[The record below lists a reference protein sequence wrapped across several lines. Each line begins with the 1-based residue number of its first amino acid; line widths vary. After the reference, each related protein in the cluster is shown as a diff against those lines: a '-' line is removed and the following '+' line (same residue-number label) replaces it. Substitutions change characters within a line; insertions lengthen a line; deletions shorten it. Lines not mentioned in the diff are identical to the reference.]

1 MQGASI
7 CRALHGMADRFRFTD
22 LKLPVIQAP
31 MAGSGINTAEL
42 VLASTRAGVLGS
54 IAAAYCTQ
62 EQVLKDVATVRAA
75 TDRPFAINLF
85 APTADP
91 EHPGDAAA
99 MLEFLS
105 VWHGRFGLPPP
116 ALPEQSAEPF
126 NAMMELLLELKP
138 PVVSFTF
145 GLLPPDVMQQLKAR
159 GIFVIGTATTVQEAV
174 LLASAGVDAVV
185 AQGAE
190 AGGHRGSFTAK
201 RGAGDV
207 GLMAL
212 LPQIVDAVPIP
223 VIASGGI
230 MDGRG
235 IAAAFALGAAA
246 VQMGTAFLVT
256 RESGAPAS
264 YKKRVLE
271 SNDESTVFTAA
282 FSGRVARGIEN
293 QFMEAIN
300 RAGIAP
306 LPFPWQ
312 NALTRSLRKA
322 GAAAGDSEVLSLWA
336 GQGSPLARERS
347 VQELV
352 DFLETG
358 LKEAVQALIQGR
370 SYPR

>member
-1 MQGASI
+1 
-7 CRALHGMADRFRFTD
+7 MAHRFRFSD

-31 MAGSGINTAEL
+31 MAGFGINTAEL
-42 VLASTRAGVLGS
+42 VLASSRAGALGS
-54 IAAAYCTQ
+54 IAAAYCTP
-62 EQVLKDVATVRAA
+62 EQVRKDVAAVHAA

-91 EHPGDAAA
+91 ERPGNTAA

-105 VWHGRFGLPPP
+105 GWHADFGLPAP
-116 ALPEQSAEPF
+116 AIPEQTSEPF
-126 NAMMELLLELKP
+126 PAMMELLLELNP

-145 GLLPPDVMQQLKAR
+145 GLLPPAVMQEIKSR
-159 GIFVIGTATTVQEAV
+159 DMFVIGTATTVQEAV
-174 LLASAGVDAVV
+174 LLGSAGVDAIV

-190 AGGHRGSFTAK
+190 AGGHRGSFAAK
-201 RGAGDV
+201 RGFGDV

-212 LPQIVDAVPIP
+212 LPQVVDAVRIP

-235 IAAAFALGAAA
+235 IVAALALGAVG

-256 RESGAPAS
+256 RESGAPAC

-271 SNDESTVFTAA
+271 SNDESTAFTTA
-282 FSGRVARGIEN
+282 FSGRAARGIEN
-293 QFMEAIN
+293 RFMQEMN
-300 RAGIAP
+300 QAGIAP
-306 LPFPWQ
+306 LPYPWQ
-312 NALTRSLRKA
+312 NALTRPLRKA
-322 GAAAGDSEVLSLWA
+322 GVAAGDSEVLSLWA

-352 DFLETG
+352 DFLEAG
-358 LKEAVQALIQGR
+358 WDHAVQALIKSHSTQ
-370 SYPR
+370 PL

>member
-1 MQGASI
+1 
-7 CRALHGMADRFRFTD
+7 MADRFRFTD

-42 VLASTRAGVLGS
+42 VLTSSRAGVLGS
-54 IAAAYCTQ
+54 IAAAYCTP
-62 EQVLKDVATVRAA
+62 EQVRKDVATVRAA

-91 EHPGDAAA
+91 DHPGDPAA

-105 VWHGRFGLPPP
+105 RWHAKFGLPAP
-116 ALPEQSAEPF
+116 AIPEQSSEPF
-126 NAMMELLLELKP
+126 RATIDLLLELNP

-145 GLLPPDVMQQLKAR
+145 GLLPEDVMRDLR
-159 GIFVIGTATTVQEAV
+159 SRDIFVIGTATTVQEAV
-174 LLASAGVDAVV
+174 LLASAGVDAIV

-190 AGGHRGSFTAK
+190 AGGHRGSFAAK
-201 RGAGDV
+201 RGAGNV

-212 LPQIVDAVPIP
+212 LPQIVDAVHLP

-235 IAAAFALGAAA
+235 IAAVLALGATA

-256 RESGAPAS
+256 SESGASAC

-271 SNDESTVFTAA
+271 SNDESTVFTTA
-282 FSGRVARGIEN
+282 FSGRAARGIEN
-293 QFMEAIN
+293 RFVEEMN
-300 RAGIAP
+300 RAGIVP
-306 LPFPWQ
+306 LAYPWQ
-312 NALTRSLRKA
+312 NALTRPLRKA
-322 GAAAGDSEVLSLWA
+322 GIAADDSEVLSLWA
-336 GQGSPLARERS
+336 GQGSPLAAERS

-352 DFLETG
+352 DSLEAG
-358 LKEAVQALIQGR
+358 LGKAVQAFIKGH
-370 SYPR
+370 STS